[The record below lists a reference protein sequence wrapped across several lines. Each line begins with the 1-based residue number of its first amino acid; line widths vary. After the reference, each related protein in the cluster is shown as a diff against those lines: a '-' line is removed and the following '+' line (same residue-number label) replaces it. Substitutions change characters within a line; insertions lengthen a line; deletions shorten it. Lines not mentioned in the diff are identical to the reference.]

1 MNVIIESQYFSP
13 VTFYKMVSNKS
24 HVEIDQY
31 ENYQKM
37 SFRNR
42 CIIMGG
48 NGPVTLSVPL
58 EEGRQQRR
66 PTKEVRTANKYA
78 WQVQHWKTIVSC
90 YNRSPWF
97 EFYRDELE
105 NIYQKRVTFLIDWNW
120 MCWEWMVKNLGWSI
134 TTSLSEFWQA
144 QHDMTKW
151 LDLRSKILPKN
162 IMSSFSNPVIYAQ
175 VFEDR
180 FGFVPH
186 CSILDLLFCE
196 GKNARTLLS
205 LPEKSNQV
213 G

>member
-1 MNVIIESQYFSP
+1 MNVIIESQYFNP
-13 VTFYKMVSNKS
+13 VTFYKMVDNKL

-42 CIIMGG
+42 CIIVGG
-48 NGPVTLSVPL
+48 NGPVTLSIPL

-66 PTKEVRTANKYA
+66 PTKEVRTANGYA
-78 WQVQHWKTIVSC
+78 WQSQHWKTIVSC

-105 NIYQKRVTFLIDWNW
+105 NIYQKKVTFLIDWNSI
-120 MCWEWMVKNLGWSI
+120 CWEWTVKNLGWSI
-134 TTSLSEFWQA
+134 ATSFSESWQE
-144 QHDMTKW
+144 QYDMTKW

-162 IMSSFSNPVIYAQ
+162 IMSNFFNPVIYAQ

-180 FGFVPH
+180 TGFIPH

-196 GKNARTLLS
+196 GKNARTILS
-205 LPEKSNQV
+205 LPERSNQV